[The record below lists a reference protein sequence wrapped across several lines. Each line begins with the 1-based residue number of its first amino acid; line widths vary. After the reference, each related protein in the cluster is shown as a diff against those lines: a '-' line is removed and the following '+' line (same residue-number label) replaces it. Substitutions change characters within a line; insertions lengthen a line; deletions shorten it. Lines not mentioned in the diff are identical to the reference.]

1 MHRDEGK
8 SRIAILGGGV
18 GSLAAAFDLTEVD
31 PDGEL
36 YDITIYQVGWRLGAQ
51 SGGHARTT
59 RHPRLRISR
68 SSSSTASTSG
78 PAFTIMRS
86 TCCSVVMLLMTGPT
100 RHISTPLRR

>member
-36 YDITIYQVGWRLGAQ
+36 YDITIYQVGWRLG
-51 SGGHARTT
+51 GK
-59 RHPRLRISR
+59 
-68 SSSSTASTSG
+68 ASTSG

-86 TCCSVVMLLMTGPT
+86 TCCSVVMCC
-100 RHISTPLRR
+100 S